1 MCLLSVG
8 APTIGRHGAS
18 GDRWNSVSR
27 IPLGCRDGLL
37 FQIGM
42 GTQKSM
48 ENEKAIPGG
57 RVDGSENRDVRGT
70 WLFSGEHPLFDEHFP
85 GAPRVPGTLVN
96 EAMRAGAE
104 ALFPGWRVLGVKR
117 FRFRH
122 FIEPG
127 EYDYAFTPQPD
138 AAAIRCVL
146 LSGERRMAE
155 GTLLVAADLAWREA

>member
-1 MCLLSVG
+1 MGQAGTDGTACPGFLWGVGTDCFFRLVWVHKKAWKMKRLFPAGGWMVPRTAMCG
-8 APTIGRHGAS
+8 AHGCF
-18 GDRWNSVSR
+18 
-27 IPLGCRDGLL
+27 LGNTLCLMN
-37 FQIGM
+37 I
-42 GTQKSM
+42 S
-48 ENEKAIPGG
+48 P
-57 RVDGSENRDVRGT
+57 
-70 WLFSGEHPLFDEHFP
+70 
-85 GAPRVPGTLVN
+85 VPQEFRERSSL
-96 EAMRAGAE
+96 RLCGAE

-155 GTLLVAADLAWREA
+155 GTLLVAAAPARREA

>member
-1 MCLLSVG
+1 MKRLFPAGGWMVPGTARCGAHGGFLGNILCLLNISPV
-8 APTIGRHGAS
+8 P
-18 GDRWNSVSR
+18 
-27 IPLGCRDGLL
+27 
-37 FQIGM
+37 Q
-42 GTQKSM
+42 
-48 ENEKAIPGG
+48 
-57 RVDGSENRDVRGT
+57 
-70 WLFSGEHPLFDEHFP
+70 
-85 GAPRVPGTLVN
+85 RVPGTLVI